1 MCAHAPHSNHKLELG
16 DFFLRVLKKNIF
28 QFTKK
33 VLCGE
38 FSAAETSRIQCHA
51 ITPIN

>member
-16 DFFLRVLKKNIF
+16 DFFLRVLKKIIF

-33 VLCGE
+33 VLVVSSLQQKLPE
-38 FSAAETSRIQCHA
+38 YNAMQ
-51 ITPIN
+51 